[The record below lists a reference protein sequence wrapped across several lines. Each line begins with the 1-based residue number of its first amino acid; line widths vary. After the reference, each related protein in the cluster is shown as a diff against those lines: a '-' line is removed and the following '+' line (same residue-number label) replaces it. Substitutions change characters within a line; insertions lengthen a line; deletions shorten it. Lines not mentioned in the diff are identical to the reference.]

1 MKLHSS
7 ARSSLALE
15 LSRNAGNPAAKPLPN
30 ILRRELY
37 DDYKFLPN
45 RTILLDGVANT
56 GIVELGNVQ
65 LSTYLAEKK
74 STGQPFFRNGM
85 PSLVAFPPHCRTSSC
100 LVRYGGE
107 LSVDAVSDWFAT
119 SILHLPRITYYSKE
133 SMVKVIFISKT
144 GERATPFV
152 RQAAK
157 NYWAYTSFAF
167 ALWREEESSFWWNV
181 YVYLLLPAF
190 QCFIVSKEKVYPVDQ
205 VVATDNRFEVESA
218 PAIVIL
224 KDPGVKPVVYSG
236 MFLSLDFIT
245 RLLFVLVY
253 ICLLFLLTFSLSVLP
268 QLRSVT
274 SMELGCDARGFSR
287 AGNDTRIWYCAILA
301 GRQSI
306 ELDKMREIIAVVKKH
321 ENIASSLAHGKNY
334 ILSKTMRR
342 VQEILSNDVDSID
355 QDPSS
360 ALSAIALK
368 EKRLTF
374 TWLDGEAQNRYCFFY
389 IHSEQSYETCGPRR
403 DITDVP
409 QLFIVRYKRADDE
422 DSKKIEEDPKN
433 YFGAAFTS
441 DLDPTSQLVANY
453 NGSVEVPQIIRWVS
467 KIISDGDS
475 RELPFFRAR
484 TPELV
489 PEDADPILSRGTAKV
504 LSSSKGM
511 KQRIQS
517 IGLGICDSLT
527 DPRIGPILLLG
538 ALMSFGSIWLRRSQS
553 TLSSEP
559 NNPSQPNPTDE
570 VRPNQRHHPR
580 RGSSGDRPESITD
593 VEPNDA
599 FQMPFSDSDSD

>member
-1 MKLHSS
+1 
-7 ARSSLALE
+7 
-15 LSRNAGNPAAKPLPN
+15 
-30 ILRRELY
+30 
-37 DDYKFLPN
+37 
-45 RTILLDGVANT
+45 
-56 GIVELGNVQ
+56 
-65 LSTYLAEKK
+65 
-74 STGQPFFRNGM
+74 
-85 PSLVAFPPHCRTSSC
+85 
-100 LVRYGGE
+100 
-107 LSVDAVSDWFAT
+107 
-119 SILHLPRITYYSKE
+119 
-133 SMVKVIFISKT
+133 
-144 GERATPFV
+144 
-152 RQAAK
+152 
-157 NYWAYTSFAF
+157 
-167 ALWREEESSFWWNV
+167 
-181 YVYLLLPAF
+181 
-190 QCFIVSKEKVYPVDQ
+190 
-205 VVATDNRFEVESA
+205 
-218 PAIVIL
+218 
-224 KDPGVKPVVYSG
+224 
-236 MFLSLDFIT
+236 
-245 RLLFVLVY
+245 
-253 ICLLFLLTFSLSVLP
+253 LP

-321 ENIASSLAHGKNY
+321 ENIACSLAHGKNY

-360 ALSAIALK
+360 APSAIALK

-570 VRPNQRHHPR
+570 VRPNRRHHPR
-580 RGSSGDRPESITD
+580 RGSTGDRPESITD

-599 FQMPFSDSDSD
+599 YQVPFSDSDSD